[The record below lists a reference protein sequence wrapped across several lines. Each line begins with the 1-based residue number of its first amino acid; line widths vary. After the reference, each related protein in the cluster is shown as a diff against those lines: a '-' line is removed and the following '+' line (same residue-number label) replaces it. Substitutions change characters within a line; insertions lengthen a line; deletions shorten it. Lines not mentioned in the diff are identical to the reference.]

1 LILQTNKKTDYDEE
15 RLPFF
20 LLEATVNRDWRETS
34 FFENLVKLDGVLN
47 ALHKDNDLV
56 EHEGIEQVS
65 EFSDL
70 LIVFQL
76 HVELLKPVQSQFTF
90 VIDEDLELVLHEL
103 SANVL
108 DIGSHCCWKHHHL
121 LWVGCAHEDWLYITA
136 HV

>member
-1 LILQTNKKTDYDEE
+1 M
-15 RLPFF
+15 
-20 LLEATVNRDWRETS
+20 
-34 FFENLVKLDGVLN
+34 N

-108 DIGSHCCWKHHHL
+108 DIGSHCC
-121 LWVGCAHEDWLYITA
+121 
-136 HV
+136 